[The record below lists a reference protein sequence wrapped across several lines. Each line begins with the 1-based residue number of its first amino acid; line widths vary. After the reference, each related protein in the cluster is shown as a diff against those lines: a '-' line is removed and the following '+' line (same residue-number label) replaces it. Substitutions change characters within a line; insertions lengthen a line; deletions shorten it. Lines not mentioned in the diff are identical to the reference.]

1 MTPVPGADVAARLAS
16 RAGDATWIGVCV
28 RVVDAAR
35 VQGPAGAVST
45 PGHFLAAAWAPG
57 VPRSRWPHA
66 VVIGSPGADDALALV
81 LRHVPAGAKLYLAPL
96 DCVDVALAARILLAA
111 DRNLETYQR
120 GGIAAFIAARHEHD
134 AASIA
139 AGYSDRDEG
148 FERFRT
154 RVLDE
159 KPGSDPTFPGD
170 VTRAGTV

>member
-28 RVVDAAR
+28 RVVD
-35 VQGPAGAVST
+35 
-45 PGHFLAAAWAPG
+45 
-57 VPRSRWPHA
+57 
-66 VVIGSPGADDALALV
+66 
-81 LRHVPAGAKLYLAPL
+81 
-96 DCVDVALAARILLAA
+96 VALAARILLAA
-111 DRNLETYQR
+111 DRNLEAYQR